1 MIGKNHN
8 AVKEK
13 LKQGGKVLAAWAQA
27 ASNITTEVLADAG
40 MEAIIVDMEHSP
52 VDMPTLV
59 TQFQAMNGYPAV
71 PIVRVPWNDF
81 VTIKR
86 VLDAGAYGII
96 VPNIETVEEAKAA
109 IAAVRYPMV
118 GIRGVAGSTR
128 AAHYGNDTLSYFTK
142 ANDEVMLILM
152 IESPKGMRNLDEIL
166 NLEGYD
172 GIMVGPVDLATN
184 LGYLGNAQDPEAKSA
199 LEEIETKVLAS
210 DKYLVALG
218 SDWEAAKAKFAK
230 GARMVTCMSDTLA
243 LGALARA
250 NVQKYQELFLVE

>member
-13 LKQGGKVLAAWAQA
+13 LHDGGNVLAAWSQA

-40 MEAIIVDMEHSP
+40 MEAIIIDMEHSP
-52 VDMPTLV
+52 VDLPTLV

-71 PIVRVPWNDF
+71 PFVRVPWNDF

-96 VPNIETVEEAKAA
+96 IPNIETIEEAKAA
-109 IAAVRYPMV
+109 IAAVRYPLV
-118 GIRGVAGSTR
+118 GVRGVAGSTR
-128 AAHYGNDTLSYFTK
+128 AAHYGNDPLSYFK
-142 ANDEVMLILM
+142 QADDLVMLFLM
-152 IESPKGMRNLDEIL
+152 IESPRGMENLDEIL
-166 NLEGYD
+166 KLDGFD

-184 LGYLGNAQDPEAKSA
+184 LGFLGNAQAPQAKAA
-199 LEEIETKVLAS
+199 LEEVEAKVLAS
-210 DKYLVALG
+210 DKYLMALG

-230 GARMVTCMSDTLA
+230 GAHIVTCMSDTLS

-250 NVQKYQELFLVE
+250 NVQKYQELTT